1 MQRVAVLGLGIIGS
15 GIARNLLHAGFP
27 LAVYNR
33 SRARAE
39 QLGAMGAR
47 VAQTPRDAAGDA
59 DVVIAAVANDEASEA
74 VWLGEDGALVAA
86 APQATLVE
94 CSTLSTIWVGRLATA
109 AQARDVAFLDAPVLG
124 SKEAAQA
131 GELRLLVGGDPAVLE
146 RVRDVLAAFS
156 AEVHHLGPNGAG
168 AQMKLINNAMVAA
181 QIVALAEGLVIAE
194 QAGLHLDQVVQLL
207 SNGAPGSPAVRGRA
221 ARMAAHDYED
231 VHFALRWMHKDAGYG
246 IAEGARHSV
255 PMPAVAAAREV
266 LQLAISRGLGDLDFG
281 GVIKRYGSRG
291 RGTRGKGARETKDGR
306 PFRSC

>member
-15 GIARNLLHAGFP
+15 GIAQNLLGAGFP

-33 SRARAE
+33 SRAKAE

-47 VAQTPRDAAGDA
+47 VVQTPRDAAGDA

-74 VWLGEDGALVAA
+74 VWLGEDGALQAA
-86 APQATLVE
+86 RSQVTLVE
-94 CSTLSTIWVGRLATA
+94 CSTLSTTWVGRLAAA
-109 AQARDVAFLDAPVLG
+109 AQERGVPFLDAPVLG

-131 GELRLLVGGDPAVLE
+131 GELRLLVGGDPAALE

-181 QIVALAEGLVIAE
+181 QIVALAEGLVLAE
-194 QAGLHLDQVVQLL
+194 QAGLHLDQVVQIL

-246 IAEGARHSV
+246 VAEGARHGV
-255 PMPAVAAAREV
+255 PVRTFAAAREV
-266 LQLAISRGLGDLDFG
+266 LQLAIDRGLGDLDFCA
-281 GVIKRYGSRG
+281 VIEALRQ
-291 RGTRGKGARETKDGR
+291 
-306 PFRSC
+306 